1 MTDLLDRALDAV
13 RRMPPA
19 EQDSI
24 AEAMLSLAGIGRPLD
39 IEPEHRAAVMEG
51 RAQAARGE
59 FVEGD
64 VQAIVARAFARARE

>member
-1 MTDLLDRALDAV
+1 MTDLLDRALEAV

-24 AEAMLSLAGIGRPLD
+24 AEAMLSLARIGRPLD

-51 RAQAARGE
+51 MAQAARGE
-59 FVEGD
+59 FAAGD
-64 VQAIVARAFARARE
+64 AGAIVAAAFARARA